1 MLESK
6 YQKHVIEELERIFP
20 GCIVL
25 KNDPQQQQGILDLL
39 ILWEDCWASLEVK
52 VSAKSRIQ
60 PNQRH
65 FVERLDDMSFASFIY
80 PEIEEE
86 VLNALQQA
94 FGTRRRTRVS
104 KS

>member
-1 MLESK
+1 MLESG
-6 YQKHVIEELERIFP
+6 YQKHVIEELEKIFP

-39 ILWEDCWASLEVK
+39 ILWGAHWASLEVK
-52 VSAKSRIQ
+52 TGARAKIQ
-60 PNQRH
+60 PNQKYY
-65 FVERLDDMSFASFIY
+65 VERLDDMSFASFIY

-94 FGTRRRTRVS
+94 FSSPRGTRVS
-104 KS
+104 QS